1 MTLETSSK
9 EVLVEMSWEWE
20 VVASLLAAS
29 CERASSELRAE
40 VSQAPCRSMV
50 QMQPGDLGS
59 SPALSCC
66 HLAALPSVSLGPS
79 GFIYKTGFHSYL
91 LRWL

>member
-1 MTLETSSK
+1 MLETNSK

-20 VVASLLAAS
+20 VVTSLLAAG
-29 CERASSELRAE
+29 CEGASSELRAE
-40 VSQAPCRSMV
+40 VLCRPMV

-66 HLAALPSVSLGPS
+66 HLAALPSVSLGPR
-79 GFIYKTGFHSYL
+79 GFIYKRGFNSYL